1 MREEVERG
9 AWERRERIRRA
20 YEWISS
26 YGGHGAAEIT
36 IGFHVPYTQT
46 VYVCT
51 YVQEVRY
58 EKKKERERKREVRSV
73 FISGWGLLNVA
84 RILDITG

>member
-58 EKKKERERKREVRSV
+58 EKKKRERGRERFGV
-73 FISGWGLLNVA
+73 FSFPAGA
-84 RILDITG
+84 Y